1 MNLIIS
7 CRNQHF
13 TKLTQV
19 PLHIIAAIV
28 SIVFVI
34 AVALH
39 GRQVKIILTL
49 IFIFFIILLIIIVI
63 SIIIIIIIG

>member
-7 CRNQHF
+7 CRNQYF

-49 IFIFFIILLIIIVI
+49 IFIFFII
-63 SIIIIIIIG
+63 

>member
-49 IFIFFIILLIIIVI
+49 IFILLIIIVI